1 MEKDEKLRKL
11 ENGVFYSYHDRKNKT
26 YRDRA
31 KKILPLIFF
40 FPYHDRKKN
49 PIMIG
54 KLSLGGIF
62 RWEKNL
68 FFPILVDRVK

>member
-1 MEKDEKLRKL
+1 LEKDEKLRKL

-40 FPYHDRKKN
+40 FPYHDRKKKPYHDREIELGRN
-49 PIMIG
+49 FPMG
-54 KLSLGGIF
+54 KKSIFSYLSG
-62 RWEKNL
+62 
-68 FFPILVDRVK
+68 